1 MLFEYQVVIK
11 IIEGIEHRVS
21 GVDANP
27 YLVALTIIS
36 AIELGIQN
44 KISPDKQTTGNAYLK
59 KNNQKYKIPSDWN
72 SSIMLSKKSSFLKQT
87 LGPELHKAFIAIKE
101 MEYHKFASTISEL
114 DIDLYLDAIEKELIF
129 LGRLIVHLQKWI

>member
-114 DIDLYLDAIEKELIF
+114 DIDLYLDAI
-129 LGRLIVHLQKWI
+129 